1 MEERLS
7 KEQLTK
13 EEQEKFYFE
22 LAAFFIFFLKEKK
35 RKNVKDYKIKNIK
48 TLLYL
53 IIDQTKLNLNLIEPF
68 SHQKYIVTIVIS
80 LKVKN

>member
-22 LAAFFIFFLKEKK
+22 LAAFFIFFFFLKEKK
-35 RKNVKDYKIKNIK
+35 GK
-48 TLLYL
+48 TLKTTRSR
-53 IIDQTKLNLNLIEPF
+53 ISKLFFTL
-68 SHQKYIVTIVIS
+68 
-80 LKVKN
+80 